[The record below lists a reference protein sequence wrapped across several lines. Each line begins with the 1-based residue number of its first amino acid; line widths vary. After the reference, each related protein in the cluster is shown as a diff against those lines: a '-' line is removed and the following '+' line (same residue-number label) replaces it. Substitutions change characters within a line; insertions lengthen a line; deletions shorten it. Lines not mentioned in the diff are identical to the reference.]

1 MNVTAHYHNLYLE
14 SLEQIKTDQYQL
26 DPLLDAE
33 TDTRAGLTLL
43 IRPNQLVKK
52 AIQSF
57 LDQLKAIDP
66 HQYYYPESD
75 LHITVMA
82 IISCYEGFTLNQVIV
97 EEYVELIQKSLESV
111 HPFEIECKGL
121 TASPSCI
128 LLQGFWKDDTLNQIR
143 ENLRFHFKNSHL
155 QQSIDQRYAIQTA
168 HSTVVRLRKPLLNKA
183 AWLECVEAY
192 RDFDFGTFTV
202 DTVDLVFNDWYQR
215 EEKVKELHCFKLI

>member
-1 MNVTAHYHNLYLE
+1 MNLKQHYHNLYLE
-14 SLEQIKTDQYQL
+14 SLQQIKADQYQL

-43 IRPNQLVKK
+43 IRPNHTVQK
-52 AIQSF
+52 AIQRF
-57 LDQLKAIDP
+57 LEQLKAIDP

-82 IISCYEGFTLNQVIV
+82 IISCYEGFALEQIEVA
-97 EEYVELIQKSLESV
+97 EYVRLIQKSLEGLNS
-111 HPFEIECKGL
+111 FDINFRGL

-128 LLQGFWKDDTLNQIR
+128 LLQGFWKEDTLNHLR
-143 ENLRFHFKNSHL
+143 ENLRLHFKNSNV

-183 AWLECVEAY
+183 SWLEYMEGY

-202 DTVDLVFNDWYQR
+202 DGVELVFNDWYQR
-215 EEKVKELHCFKLI
+215 EEKVKKLHCFKLI

>member
-1 MNVTAHYHNLYLE
+1 MNLKQHYHNLYLE
-14 SLEQIKTDQYQL
+14 SLQRIKADQYQL

-43 IRPNQLVKK
+43 IRPSLPVKK

-57 LDQLKAIDP
+57 LEQLKAIDP

-82 IISCYEGFTLNQVIV
+82 IISCYEGFVLEQIEVA
-97 EEYVELIQKSLESV
+97 EYVKLIQKSLEGVSS
-111 HPFEIECKGL
+111 FAINFRGL

-128 LLQGFWKDDTLNQIR
+128 LLQGFWKEDTLNQIR
-143 ENLRFHFKNSHL
+143 ENLRFHFKNANV

-168 HSTVVRLRKPLLNKA
+168 HATVVRLRKPLLNKST
-183 AWLECVEAY
+183 WLESIEAY
-192 RDFDFGTFTV
+192 QDVDFGTFTV

-215 EEKVKELHCFKLI
+215 EEKVKKLHRFVLA